1 MKNIAQNGRAAFTL
15 IELLVVIA
23 IIAILAAMLLPALS
37 RAKKS
42 AYQASCLSNGK
53 QLSLSTTMYVQD
65 NQAYPT
71 CNVGG
76 QPVQQ
81 WPAALFQYYKNVSL
95 LICPQM
101 RATYPTLNSN
111 AVFGSYVNI
120 QADNSINCYVMNGW
134 DDVWGSTALGR
145 TLKEAQVLLPSSTIV
160 IGERKHIDQD
170 DFWMNMM
177 QTEHGGLNNIIY
189 NIQHARHG
197 NGPTRPLGSG
207 SNYFFA
213 DGSARYIKF
222 GADVSPLCLWAVSG
236 QDKTKYA
243 LTVQALYGT
252 GIQSD

>member
-1 MKNIAQNGRAAFTL
+1 MKSVAQRRRTAFTL

-42 AYQASCLSNGK
+42 AYQASCLNNGK

-65 NQAYPT
+65 NQTYPT
-71 CNVGG
+71 CNVGS

-120 QADNSINCYVMNGW
+120 KADNSINCYVMNGW

-160 IGERKHIDQD
+160 IGERKRSDQD
-170 DFWMNMM
+170 DFWMNMK

-197 NGPTRPLGSG
+197 NGPTKPLGSG
-207 SNYFFA
+207 SNFFFC
-213 DGSARYIKF
+213 DGSARYIRF
-222 GADVSPLCLWAVSG
+222 GGDVAPLNQWAVSAES
-236 QDKTKYA
+236 KAKEA
-243 LTVQALYGT
+243 LTVQDLLPP
-252 GIQSD
+252 GISND